1 MLPAQ
6 QTGQDGLGQKYVL
19 TKLPSIRLKS
29 KPVTAIRS
37 TTLKIEGTMSGATY
51 TMAVTVKPGDAVLEF
66 YPPRRSRS
74 TKWSSC
80 QFYSSN
86 YRFGVLIW
94 DI

>member
-6 QTGQDGLGQKYVL
+6 QTGQDGVGQKYVL
-19 TKLPSIRLKS
+19 TKLPSVRLKS

-66 YPPRRSRS
+66 YPPPVDPDPPSGPVAS
-74 TKWSSC
+74 FTH
-80 QFYSSN
+80 QIIDLEF
-86 YRFGVLIW
+86 
-94 DI
+94 